1 MNCEIISK
9 SAVGPTHARKKK
21 PVRQES
27 ADWHFTS
34 NRPSGRLFATV
45 ILRDKI
51 PSLRKTRAYRC
62 PHPVPY
68 SRNVGIMARLQQG
81 GFYYGFDFGCS
92 GQAVVGRPIYVAS
105 IATQNPD
112 GSIHMV
118 AVRYWFDGARI
129 YVATSARSR
138 KARNLQS
145 NPRASLMIDARDP
158 APSCGINIAG
168 AAQILTGDSSQ
179 QWNARI
185 HRKYLSEGALMDS
198 RVGPVFASWDDV
210 TIQITPTSV
219 IAWDMR
225 QADRQVFGSA
235 FESNP
240 TYLLPLER

>member
-1 MNCEIISK
+1 MASISD
-9 SAVGPTHARKKK
+9 AL
-21 PVRQES
+21 VRQLL
-27 ADWHFTS
+27 D
-34 NRPSGRLFATV
+34 GR
-45 ILRDKI
+45 
-51 PSLRKTRAYRC
+51 
-62 PHPVPY
+62 
-68 SRNVGIMARLQQG
+68 
-81 GFYYGFDFGCS
+81 
-92 GQAVVGRPIYVAS
+92 YVAS

-118 AVRYWFDGARI
+118 AVWYWFDGARI

-145 NPRASLMIDARDP
+145 SPRVSIMVDARDP
-158 APSCGINIAG
+158 AASCGVNIAG

-179 QWNARI
+179 EWNARI
-185 HRKYLSEGALMDS
+185 HRKYLSEGALTDS

-210 TIQITPTSV
+210 TIQISPTSV